1 MNKRKKKR
9 GKGGTQAA
17 LLAVMAVCVLVLG
30 ISVWKLSGFYLEYKA
45 GQDEYKE
52 LLAEMAVPETEDSD
66 DETSGEEESTDDVG
80 EEAEKVQRMELSRLK
95 EKNEDTVG
103 WIQIPA
109 TQISYPLMQRD
120 DNSYYLNHTFSG
132 KENSSG
138 SIFVEKENSG
148 DFSDMHTIIY
158 GHNMKDGSMFAG
170 LKEYRSP
177 SYLVSH
183 PFIYVE
189 LPDGIHMYQIFSV
202 YEAEADSDS
211 YTIGFAP
218 DEQYGEFLKTLKG
231 RSAYDTGVNVTQ
243 EDYVISL
250 STCTRNGENRY
261 LVHAKK
267 IS

>member
-1 MNKRKKKR
+1 MDKRKKKK
-9 GKGGTQAA
+9 GKGAGAA
-17 LLAVMAVCVLVLG
+17 PLLAAMAVCVLVLG
-30 ISVWKLSGFYLEYKA
+30 VSVWKLAGFYLEYKA
-45 GQDEYKE
+45 GQDEYRE
-52 LLAEMAVPETEDSD
+52 LLEASVTDVLEEEEEQDASE
-66 DETSGEEESTDDVG
+66 GEEEAA
-80 EEAEKVQRMELSRLK
+80 EELQEEVQRMELTKLQ
-95 EKNEDTVG
+95 EKNGDTVG

-109 TQISYPLMQRD
+109 TKISYPLMQTD
-120 DNSYYLNHTFSG
+120 NNSYYLNHTFSG
-132 KENSSG
+132 TENSSG
-138 SIFVEKENSG
+138 SIFVETQNSG

-189 LPDGIHMYQIFSV
+189 LPDGMHMYQIFSV

-218 DEQYGEFLKTLKG
+218 DAQYGEFLKTLKG
-231 RSAYDTGVNVTQ
+231 RSAYDTGVSVTQ

-250 STCTRNGENRY
+250 STCTRSGEKRF